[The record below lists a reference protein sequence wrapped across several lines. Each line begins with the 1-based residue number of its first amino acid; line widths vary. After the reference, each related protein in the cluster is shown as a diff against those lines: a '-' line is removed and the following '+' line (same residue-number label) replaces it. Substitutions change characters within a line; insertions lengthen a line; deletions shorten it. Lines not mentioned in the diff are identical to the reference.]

1 MSETEQSQPS
11 ELGLAEAASR
21 ISLLMDGSP
30 QPEAQKANASSAEV
44 EETEATAEAANDAPE
59 EAEQASSED
68 DSADEGEVAEA
79 ETEDEAQDEQNE
91 DNSLYTVV
99 IDGKEQKVTL
109 QEALAGYQRQ
119 SDYTRKTQEVA
130 ERSKS
135 IQAQEQQIAAMRE
148 QYEVSINQLAQEM
161 QRYLPQ
167 EPDWE
172 KLHQE
177 DPINFPIIE
186 KQWRDYK
193 ANLAAVQQEQM
204 RLRQESSKKE
214 LEQRQRIIEEGT
226 QYIFEKMPEWKDQA
240 KWTEARGKLREYG
253 QKVGYSEEELN
264 AATDPRAILVLEKA
278 RRWDALQ
285 ANRPQP
291 QKAAAPKPMRP
302 GTPASSP
309 RKQTDVM
316 KVKQRLKSSG
326 RVEDAAAIFMMLDSK
341 R

>member
-1 MSETEQSQPS
+1 MSNTEQSQPS

-21 ISLLMDGSP
+21 ISLLMDGAP
-30 QPEAQKANASSAEV
+30 QPEGKKAESSTAEV

-59 EAEQASSED
+59 EVEQASSED
-68 DSADEGEVAEA
+68 DSTDEGEAEEA
-79 ETEDEAQDEQNE
+79 GDSEDSEEEQQE

-130 ERSKS
+130 ERSKA
-135 IQAQEQQIAAMRE
+135 IQAKEQQVDQVRS
-148 QYEVSINQLAQEM
+148 QYEASINMLAQEM

-193 ANLAAVQQEQM
+193 ANLAAVQQEQA
-204 RLRQESSKKE
+204 RLRQEASQKE
-214 LEQRQRIIEEGT
+214 MAERQKLIEEGT
-226 QYIFEKMPEWKDQA
+226 NYIFEKMPEWKDQA
-240 KWTEARGKLREYG
+240 KWNEARGRLREYG
-253 QKVGYSEEELN
+253 QKIGYSEDELN
-264 AATDPRAILVLEKA
+264 AALDPRAILVLEKA

-302 GTPASSP
+302 ATNASSP

-316 KVKQRLKSSG
+316 RVKQRLKSSG
-326 RVEDAAAIFMMLDSK
+326 SVDDAAAIFMMLDSK

>member
-1 MSETEQSQPS
+1 MSEVEQSQPS
-11 ELGLAEAASR
+11 ELGLADAASR
-21 ISLLMDGSP
+21 ISLLMDGPP
-30 QPEAQKANASSAEV
+30 QPEARKQDSSPAEV
-44 EETEATAEAANDAPE
+44 EETEATAEAAIDAPE

-68 DSADEGEVAEA
+68 DSAYEGEEAEA
-79 ETEDEAQDEQNE
+79 ETAEDAQDEPEE

-130 ERSKS
+130 ERSKA
-135 IQAQEQQIAAMRE
+135 IQAEEQQLAQMRY
-148 QYEVSINQLAQEM
+148 QYENSLNMLAQEM

-172 KLHQE
+172 KLHQD
-177 DPINFPIIE
+177 DPINFPMVE

-204 RLRQESSKKE
+204 RLQQENSQKEMQQRQQV
-214 LEQRQRIIEEGT
+214 LEQAS
-226 QYIFEKMPEWKDQA
+226 QYLFEKMPEWKNEA
-240 KWTEARGKLREYG
+240 KWTEARGQLREYG
-253 QKVGYSEEELN
+253 KQVGYSEDELN
-264 AATDPRAILVLEKA
+264 AALDPRAILVLEKA

-291 QKAAAPKPMRP
+291 QKAAAPKPLRP

-309 RKQTDVM
+309 RKQTEVM

-326 RVEDAAAIFMMLDSK
+326 SVDDAAAIFMMLDSK

>member
-1 MSETEQSQPS
+1 MSEAEQSQPS
-11 ELGLAEAASR
+11 ELGLADAASR
-21 ISLLMDGSP
+21 ISLLMDGPP
-30 QPEAQKANASSAEV
+30 QPEARKQDSSPAEV
-44 EETEATAEAANDAPE
+44 EETEATAEAAIDAPE

-68 DSADEGEVAEA
+68 DSAYEGEEAEA
-79 ETEDEAQDEQNE
+79 ETAEDAQDEPEE

-130 ERSKS
+130 ERSKA
-135 IQAQEQQIAAMRE
+135 IQAEEQQLAQMRY
-148 QYEVSINQLAQEM
+148 QYENSLNMLAQEM

-172 KLHQE
+172 KLHQD
-177 DPINFPIIE
+177 DPINFPMVE

-204 RLRQESSKKE
+204 RLQQENSQKEMQQRQQV
-214 LEQRQRIIEEGT
+214 LEQAS
-226 QYIFEKMPEWKDQA
+226 QYLFEKMPEWKNEA
-240 KWTEARGKLREYG
+240 KWTEARGQLREYG
-253 QKVGYSEEELN
+253 KQVGYSEDELN
-264 AATDPRAILVLEKA
+264 AALDPRAILVLEKA
-278 RRWDALQ
+278 RRWDSLQ

-291 QKAAAPKPMRP
+291 QKAAAPKPLRP

-309 RKQTDVM
+309 RKQTEVM

-326 RVEDAAAIFMMLDSK
+326 SVDDAAAIFMMLDSK

>member
-1 MSETEQSQPS
+1 MSQAEQSQPS

-30 QPEAQKANASSAEV
+30 QPEVEKQGAGSAEV
-44 EETEATAEAANDAPE
+44 EETEATAETANDAPE
-59 EAEQASSED
+59 GVEQASSED
-68 DSADEGEVAEA
+68 DSTDEGEVVEAEA
-79 ETEDEAQDEQNE
+79 EDDAQDEQDE

-109 QEALAGYQRQ
+109 QEALSGYQRQ

-130 ERSKS
+130 ERSKA
-135 IQAQEQQIAAMRE
+135 IQAQEQQIAQMRS
-148 QYEVSINQLAQEM
+148 QYENSLNMLAQEM

-172 KLHQE
+172 RLHQE

-193 ANLAAVQQEQM
+193 ANAAAVQQEQA
-204 RLRQESSKKE
+204 RLRQEASQRE
-214 LEQRQRIIEEGT
+214 MQQRQQLVEEGAK
-226 QYIFEKMPEWKDQA
+226 YIFEKMPEWKDQA
-240 KWTEARGKLREYG
+240 KWNEARGKLREYG

-264 AATDPRAILVLEKA
+264 AALDPRAILVLEKA
-278 RRWDALQ
+278 RRWDSLQ

-291 QKAAAPKPMRP
+291 QKAAAPKPMRA

-309 RKQTDVM
+309 RKQTEVT
-316 KVKQRLKSSG
+316 KVQQRLKSSG
-326 RVEDAAAIFMMLDSK
+326 RVEDAAALFMMLDSK